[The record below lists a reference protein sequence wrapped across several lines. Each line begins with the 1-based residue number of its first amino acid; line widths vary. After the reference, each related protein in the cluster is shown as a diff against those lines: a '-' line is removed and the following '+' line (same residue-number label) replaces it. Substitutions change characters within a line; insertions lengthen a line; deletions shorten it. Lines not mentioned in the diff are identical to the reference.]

1 MPWRS
6 SKQDELEIIDLGL
19 QGTNRLHLA
28 SLQNIDGIKESN

>member
-6 SKQDELEIIDLGL
+6 SEQDGVEIIDLGL

-28 SLQNIDGIKESN
+28 SLQNTAE